1 MPANKSSRTGNQGI
15 YCHFFSVELKL
26 LVNPYL
32 SRVHMQIEVFDNLVD
47 VPREKWNQILE
58 GQSRV
63 CSYEFCQVVEQSRL
77 NDFDYLYLLISDDA
91 GRPLGL
97 ACSYT
102 ITTDLAI
109 FSPRWLKRILE
120 KVRALFPGFLRVRMQ
135 ECGTPITLAAPIAM
149 MDRRNLQE
157 LVTAIAATLEDIA
170 RRRRAFL
177 IVVRD
182 FDEPDSDMMQAFS
195 KRGYRTVD
203 NLPNTCLDIEWNS
216 IDEYTA
222 AMKSYYRSKLLRHV
236 RRIREQGVTCSL
248 VEDFDHLAEQL
259 CEQWLT
265 VHNQADEY
273 QREVITPEFYR
284 EFSRLPGGRSRVLLF
299 HRAAELIGHAVL
311 FFDDGL
317 LRWLFFGRS
326 RAANDSL
333 YMFAGYK
340 VIETAIDA
348 RVKHLELGLTTYS
361 VKKDL
366 GARMVPLRMALKSP
380 RRFVN
385 PFIAFFYPLLNSV
398 PAVQNRSVFKKK
410 LP

>member
-1 MPANKSSRTGNQGI
+1 M
-15 YCHFFSVELKL
+15 H
-26 LVNPYL
+26 
-32 SRVHMQIEVFDNLVD
+32 IEIFDNLAS
-47 VPREKWNQILE
+47 VPQTKWNQILE
-58 GQSRV
+58 RQFQLY
-63 CSYEFCQVVEQSRL
+63 SYEFCQVLEQSRI

-97 ACSYT
+97 AWTYT

-109 FSPRWLKRILE
+109 FSPQWLKHLLD
-120 KVRALFPGFLRVRMQ
+120 KVRVLFPGFLKVRML
-135 ECGTPITLAAPIAM
+135 ECGSPITPGCSIAL
-149 MDRRNLQE
+149 MDKQDLQE
-157 LVTAIAATLEDIA
+157 LVTKIAATLEDIA

-182 FDEPDSDMMQAFS
+182 FEEPDGDMMQVFL
-195 KRGYRTVD
+195 KRGYKTVD

-216 IDEYTA
+216 IEEYTA
-222 AMKSYYRSKLLRHV
+222 AMKSYYRSKLLRH
-236 RRIREQGVTCSL
+236 IRKIEKQGITCSL
-248 VEDFDHLAEQL
+248 VEDFEHLAEQL
-259 CEQWLT
+259 CDQWLN

-284 EFSRLPGGRSRVLLF
+284 GFSRLPGGRSRLLLF
-299 HRAAELIGHAVL
+299 HRNGELIGHAVL
-311 FFDDGL
+311 FFDNGL
-317 LRWLFFGRS
+317 LRWMFFGRS
-326 RAANDSL
+326 RVANDSL
-333 YMFAGYK
+333 YMFVGYK

-348 RVKHLELGLTTYS
+348 KVKHLELGLTTYS

-398 PAVQNRSVFKKK
+398 PAVRNRSVFKKK